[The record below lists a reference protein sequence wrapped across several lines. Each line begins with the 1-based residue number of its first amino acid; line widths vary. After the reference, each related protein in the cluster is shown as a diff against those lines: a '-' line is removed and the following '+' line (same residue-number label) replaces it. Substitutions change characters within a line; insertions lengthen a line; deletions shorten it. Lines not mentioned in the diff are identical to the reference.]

1 MPKLVLT
8 LAGPM
13 AAYGTGPR
21 LQQRLTEEAPTESAI
36 RGMLCA
42 ALGIRRG
49 QPAPE
54 LDGLQVE
61 IGETSHGGVL
71 EDFHTIRDAVTYD
84 GAPGRNAITTRHY
97 LTDFRSTVTLRGS
110 LEQIRT
116 IAKALARPKFQ
127 LYLGRRNC
135 VPSGPIWA
143 VAREDA

>member
-1 MPKLVLT
+1 MPKLVLK

-21 LQQRLTEEAPTESAI
+21 LQQRLTEESPTESAI

-42 ALGIRRG
+42 AMGIRRG
-49 QPAPE
+49 EPAPA

-61 IGETSHGGVL
+61 VGETIHSGVL
-71 EDFHTIRDAVTYD
+71 EDFHTIRDAITYD
-84 GAPGRNAITTRHY
+84 GALGRNAITTRHY
-97 LTDFRSTVTLRGS
+97 LSDFSSTVTLRGN
-110 LEQIRT
+110 LEQIRA

-135 VPSGPIWA
+135 VPTGPIWA
-143 VAREDA
+143 VAREET

>member
-1 MPKLVLT
+1 MPKLVLR

-42 ALGIRRG
+42 ALGIPRG
-49 QPAPE
+49 EPAPA

-61 IGETSHGGVL
+61 VGETTHSGIL

-97 LTDFRSTVTLRGS
+97 LSDFSSTVTLRGD
-110 LEQIRT
+110 LQQIRA

-135 VPSGPIWA
+135 VPTGPIWA
-143 VAREDA
+143 VAREEA

>member
-1 MPKLVLT
+1 MSKLVLK

-21 LQQRLTEEAPTESAI
+21 LQQRLTEDAPTESAI

-49 QPAPE
+49 EPAPI

-61 IGETSHGGVL
+61 VVESRHDGIL

-97 LTDFRSTVTLRGS
+97 LSDFSSTVALRGS
-110 LEQIRT
+110 LEQIRA
-116 IAKALARPKFQ
+116 IAKALHRPKFQ

-143 VAREDA
+143 VAREEA

>member
-1 MPKLVLT
+1 
-8 LAGPM
+8 M

-42 ALGIRRG
+42 ALGIPRG
-49 QPAPE
+49 EPAPA

-61 IGETSHGGVL
+61 VGETTHSGIL

-97 LTDFRSTVTLRGS
+97 LSDFSSTVTLRGD
-110 LEQIRT
+110 LQQIRA

-135 VPSGPIWA
+135 VPTGPIWA
-143 VAREDA
+143 VAREEA

>member
-1 MPKLVLT
+1 MPKLVLR

-21 LQQRLTEEAPTESAI
+21 LQQRLTDEAPTESAI

-49 QPAPE
+49 EPAPA

-61 IGETSHGGVL
+61 VGETTHSGIL
-71 EDFHTIRDAVTYD
+71 EDFHTIRDAITYD

-97 LTDFRSTVTLRGS
+97 LSDFSSTVTLRGD
-110 LEQIRT
+110 LQQIRA

-135 VPSGPIWA
+135 VPTGPIWA
-143 VAREDA
+143 VAREEA

>member
-1 MPKLVLT
+1 MPKLVLR

-21 LQQRLTEEAPTESAI
+21 LQQRLTEDAPTESAI
-36 RGMLCA
+36 RGMLRA

-49 QPAPE
+49 EPAPA

-61 IGETSHGGVL
+61 VGETTHGGIL

-97 LTDFRSTVTLRGS
+97 LSDFSSTVTLRGD
-110 LEQIRT
+110 LQQIRA

-135 VPSGPIWA
+135 VPTGPIWA
-143 VAREDA
+143 VAREEA

>member
-1 MPKLVLT
+1 MPKLVLK

-49 QPAPE
+49 EPAPA

-61 IGETSHGGVL
+61 VGETTHSGIL

-97 LTDFRSTVTLRGS
+97 LSDFSSTVTLRGD
-110 LEQIRT
+110 LQQIRA
-116 IAKALARPKFQ
+116 IAKALHRPKFQ

-143 VAREDA
+143 VAREEA

>member
-1 MPKLVLT
+1 
-8 LAGPM
+8 M

-49 QPAPE
+49 EPAPA

-61 IGETSHGGVL
+61 VVESRHDGIL

-97 LTDFRSTVTLRGS
+97 LSDFSSTVTLRGD
-110 LEQIRT
+110 LQQIRA

-127 LYLGRRNC
+127 LYLGRRSC

-143 VAREDA
+143 VAREEA